1 MATNFM
7 RLENSRKKTIFEYC
21 LGVDLVIEDAQ
32 TQPQDWDNV
41 LFIGED
47 TKYGDVFK
55 CWNDGSQ
62 EGFYLFFGKIG
73 NEFD

>member
-7 RLENSRKKTIFEYC
+7 RLENNRKKTIFEYC
-21 LGVDLVIEDAQ
+21 LGVDMTLEDAQ

-41 LFIGED
+41 LHIGED
-47 TKYGDVFK
+47 TIYGDVFK
-55 CWNDGSQ
+55 CWNDGVN
-62 EGFYLFFGKIG
+62 GFYIFFGKIG